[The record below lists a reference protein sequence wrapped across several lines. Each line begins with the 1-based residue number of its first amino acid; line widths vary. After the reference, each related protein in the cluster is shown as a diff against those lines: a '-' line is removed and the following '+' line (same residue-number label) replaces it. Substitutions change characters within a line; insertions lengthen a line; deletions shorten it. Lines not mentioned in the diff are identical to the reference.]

1 MSSLLQETQQPF
13 SVSEVDR
20 IELSNLISRV
30 VSEPDF
36 RALFQS
42 DPAEAIRVSGVT
54 LSQPAADALV
64 RNAKLGA
71 DLTVDMD
78 KVASAFFFFFVA

>member
-1 MSSLLQETQQPF
+1 MSNVAQETQQSF
-13 SVSEVDR
+13 SVSDVDR
-20 IELSNLISRV
+20 IELSTLITRV

-36 RALFQS
+36 RQLFQS

-54 LSQPAADALV
+54 LSPVAEEALV

-71 DLTVDMD
+71 DLTTDMD